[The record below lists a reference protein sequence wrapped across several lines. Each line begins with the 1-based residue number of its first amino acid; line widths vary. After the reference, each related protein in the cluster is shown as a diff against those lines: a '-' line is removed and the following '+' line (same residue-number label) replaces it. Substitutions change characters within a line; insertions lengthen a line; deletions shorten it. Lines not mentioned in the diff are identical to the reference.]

1 MSGRG
6 PAGGTLVARTTAQRR
21 GEGRSIVA
29 LLPNLAERDGYAVE
43 QLGFPRR
50 ILQVIAAGD
59 QAEDQNQGDWQQQK
73 STRPQKMLR

>member
-1 MSGRG
+1 MPGRG
-6 PAGGTLVARTTAQRR
+6 PASGSLLARTTPRRR
-21 GEGRSIVA
+21 GKGRSIVA
-29 LLPNLAERDGYAVE
+29 RLPNLAERDGYAVK